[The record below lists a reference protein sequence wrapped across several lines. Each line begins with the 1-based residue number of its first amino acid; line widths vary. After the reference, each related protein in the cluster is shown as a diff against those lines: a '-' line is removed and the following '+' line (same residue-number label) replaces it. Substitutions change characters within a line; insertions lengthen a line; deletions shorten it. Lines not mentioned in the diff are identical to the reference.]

1 MNINYKKYIVMKN
14 KLHTILLLF
23 VCFLSLFACE
33 DINDKH
39 DIYMRD
45 GEELHVGKMDSL
57 YLYPGNLRAQL
68 KCWITDRRSVWLMVQ
83 KDNSEEE
90 QWISLPEGNR
100 EDSIVVYIE
109 GLDEGSNQLTFM
121 TTNEDKSVFSVPLKQ
136 SVTVYGEKFQQGLMQ
151 RTVEHVEAA
160 EGFLRISWG
169 PKTTEQLVGEKIY
182 YKDINGKECTHV
194 TSADNN
200 VSVISNVDLSA
211 GMFEYS
217 SLYLPVSTA
226 VDTFAVNKEKVEY
239 TITPRP
245 EGMKKNAIQIAKEIK
260 LGWNLGNSLEVGS
273 GEIAWGNPKTT
284 KELITAVK
292 NAGFSAVRIPC
303 IWTAYASN
311 DGTYKI
317 QADRM
322 ARVKEVVDYC
332 IDNGLYVILNTM
344 HDWIDK
350 FNYKEYDENK
360 VIEAD
365 NKIKIV
371 WGQIADNFNEYGDK
385 LLFAFAN
392 ECDVPR
398 AAMPVF
404 KRFEQTFVDV
414 VRKSG
419 GNNLYR
425 TLVVQCPMTDI
436 DRAYQYM
443 DLVTDPTPLSLMT
456 EVHYYTPWS
465 FCGVNEGTFFWGE
478 DYKIYGQIEEGYQ
491 EDYVCSQFNKV
502 REMFTS
508 KGIPVVLG
516 EFGAQYGNKVK
527 LEDPE
532 LQAKAE
538 ESRAYFMQY
547 VTERAKNY
555 GLIPFIWDDGWNFP
569 LMDRRNCK
577 VIETRQMD
585 MDALNKGAEAG
596 VYPF

>member
-273 GEIAWGNPKTT
+273 GETAWGNPKTT

-478 DYKIYGQIEEGYQ
+478 NYKIYGQIEEGYQ

-547 VTERAKNY
+547 VTEQAKNY

>member
-1 MNINYKKYIVMKN
+1 MKN

-68 KCWITDRRSVWLMVQ
+68 KCWIADRRSVWLMVQ

-273 GEIAWGNPKTT
+273 GETAWGNPKTT

-303 IWTAYASN
+303 IWGAFASN
-311 DGTYKI
+311 DGTYEI
-317 QADRM
+317 RADRM

-332 IDNGLYVILNTM
+332 MDNDLYAILNTH

-350 FNYKEYDENK
+350 FNYKEYDEALVAQSEEK
-360 VIEAD
+360 VRLI
-365 NKIKIV
+365 
-371 WGQIADNFNEYGDK
+371 WGQIAEEFKEYGEK
-385 LLFAFAN
+385 LLFACAN
-392 ECDVPR
+392 EADVPQ
-398 AAMPVF
+398 AAMPIF
-404 KRFEQTFVDV
+404 KRFEQAFVDV
-414 VRKSG
+414 VRESG

-425 TLVVQCPMTDI
+425 TLVIQCPNTDI
-436 DRAYQYM
+436 NRAYQYM
-443 DLVTDPTPLSLMT
+443 DLVEDYVPMSLMT

-465 FCGVNEGTFFWGE
+465 FCGSGEGTYFWGE
-478 DYKIYGQIEEGYQ
+478 EYKIYGQIETEYQ
-491 EDYVCSQFNKV
+491 EAYVCDQFQKMK
-502 REMFTS
+502 ELFAD

-516 EFGAQYGNKVK
+516 EYGALYGGKKK

-547 VTERAKNY
+547 VTEQAKNY

>member
-1 MNINYKKYIVMKN
+1 MKN

-273 GEIAWGNPKTT
+273 GETAWGNPKTT

-398 AAMPVF
+398 AAMSVF

-547 VTERAKNY
+547 VTEQAKNY

>member
-1 MNINYKKYIVMKN
+1 MKN
-14 KLHTILLLF
+14 KLHTILLSF
-23 VCFLSLFACE
+23 VCILSLFACE
-33 DINDKH
+33 GINDKH
-39 DIYMRD
+39 DIYMQD
-45 GEELHVGKMDSL
+45 GEELHVGKMDSV

-109 GLDEGSNQLTFM
+109 GLKEGSNQLTLM
-121 TTNEDKSVFSVPLKQ
+121 TANEDKSVFSVPLKQ
-136 SVTVYGEKFQQGLMQ
+136 SVTVYGENFQQGLMQ

-182 YKDINGKECTHV
+182 YKDISGKECTHV

-211 GMFEYS
+211 GVFEYS

-245 EGMKKNAIQIAKEIK
+245 EGMKKNAIQIAKEIR

-273 GEIAWGNPKTT
+273 GETAWGNPKTT

-414 VRKSG
+414 VRESG

-547 VTERAKNY
+547 VTEQAKNY

>member
-1 MNINYKKYIVMKN
+1 MKN
-14 KLHTILLLF
+14 KLHTILLSF
-23 VCFLSLFACE
+23 VCILSLFACE
-33 DINDKH
+33 GINDKH
-39 DIYMRD
+39 DIYMQD

-109 GLDEGSNQLTFM
+109 GLKEGSNQLTLM
-121 TTNEDKSVFSVPLKQ
+121 TANEDKSVFSVPLKQ
-136 SVTVYGEKFQQGLMQ
+136 SVTVYGENFQQGLMQ

-182 YKDINGKECTHV
+182 YKDISGKECTHV
-194 TSADNN
+194 TSADND

-211 GMFEYS
+211 GVFEYS

-245 EGMKKNAIQIAKEIK
+245 EGMKKNAIQIAKEIR

-273 GEIAWGNPKTT
+273 GETAWGNPKTT

-292 NAGFSAVRIPC
+292 NADFSAVRIPC

-414 VRKSG
+414 VRESG

-547 VTERAKNY
+547 VTEQAKNY

-569 LMDRRNCK
+569 LMDRKNCK

>member
-1 MNINYKKYIVMKN
+1 
-14 KLHTILLLF
+14 
-23 VCFLSLFACE
+23 
-33 DINDKH
+33 
-39 DIYMRD
+39 MRD

-273 GEIAWGNPKTT
+273 GETAWGNPKTT

-456 EVHYYTPWS
+456 EVHYY
-465 FCGVNEGTFFWGE
+465 N
-478 DYKIYGQIEEGYQ
+478 
-491 EDYVCSQFNKV
+491 
-502 REMFTS
+502 TS
-508 KGIPVVLG
+508 L
-516 EFGAQYGNKVK
+516 
-527 LEDPE
+527 
-532 LQAKAE
+532 
-538 ESRAYFMQY
+538 SS
-547 VTERAKNY
+547 
-555 GLIPFIWDDGWNFP
+555 
-569 LMDRRNCK
+569 
-577 VIETRQMD
+577 
-585 MDALNKGAEAG
+585 
-596 VYPF
+596 

>member
-1 MNINYKKYIVMKN
+1 MKN
-14 KLHTILLLF
+14 KLHTILLSF
-23 VCFLSLFACE
+23 VCILSLFACE
-33 DINDKH
+33 GINDKH
-39 DIYMRD
+39 DIYMQD

-109 GLDEGSNQLTFM
+109 GLKEGSNQLTLM
-121 TTNEDKSVFSVPLKQ
+121 TANEDKSVFSVPLKQ
-136 SVTVYGEKFQQGLMQ
+136 SVTVYGENFQQGLMQ

-182 YKDINGKECTHV
+182 YKDISGKECTHV
-194 TSADNN
+194 TSADND

-211 GMFEYS
+211 GVFEYS

-245 EGMKKNAIQIAKEIK
+245 EGMKKNAIQIAKEIR

-273 GEIAWGNPKTT
+273 GETAWGNPKTT

-414 VRKSG
+414 VRESG

-547 VTERAKNY
+547 VTEQAKNY

>member
-1 MNINYKKYIVMKN
+1 MKN

-169 PKTTEQLVGEKIY
+169 PKTTEQLVGEKIC

-273 GEIAWGNPKTT
+273 GETAWGNPKTT

-398 AAMPVF
+398 ASMPVF

-547 VTERAKNY
+547 VTEQAKNY

>member
-1 MNINYKKYIVMKN
+1 MKN

-182 YKDINGKECTHV
+182 YKDINGKECIHV

-273 GEIAWGNPKTT
+273 GETAWGNPKTT

-547 VTERAKNY
+547 VTEQAKNY

>member
-1 MNINYKKYIVMKN
+1 MKN
-14 KLHTILLLF
+14 KLHTILLSF
-23 VCFLSLFACE
+23 VCILSLFACE
-33 DINDKH
+33 GINDKH
-39 DIYMRD
+39 DIYMQD

-109 GLDEGSNQLTFM
+109 GLKEGSNQLTLM
-121 TTNEDKSVFSVPLKQ
+121 TANEDKSVFSVPLKQ
-136 SVTVYGEKFQQGLMQ
+136 SVTVYGENFQQGLMQ

-182 YKDINGKECTHV
+182 YKDISGKECTHV
-194 TSADNN
+194 TSADND

-211 GMFEYS
+211 GVFEYS

-245 EGMKKNAIQIAKEIK
+245 EGMKKNAIQIAKEIR

-273 GEIAWGNPKTT
+273 GETAWGNPKTT

-414 VRKSG
+414 VRESG

-547 VTERAKNY
+547 VTEQAKNY

-569 LMDRRNCK
+569 LMDRKNCK

>member
-1 MNINYKKYIVMKN
+1 MKN

-109 GLDEGSNQLTFM
+109 GLKEGSNQLTLM
-121 TTNEDKSVFSVPLKQ
+121 TANEDKSVFSVPLKQ
-136 SVTVYGEKFQQGLMQ
+136 SVTVYGENFQQGLMQ

-182 YKDINGKECTHV
+182 YKDISGKECTHV
-194 TSADNN
+194 TSADND

-211 GMFEYS
+211 GVFEYS

-245 EGMKKNAIQIAKEIK
+245 EGMKKNAIQIAKEIR

-273 GEIAWGNPKTT
+273 GETAWGNPKTT

-414 VRKSG
+414 VRESG

-547 VTERAKNY
+547 VTEQAKNY

>member
-1 MNINYKKYIVMKN
+1 MKN
-14 KLHTILLLF
+14 KLHTILLSF
-23 VCFLSLFACE
+23 VCILSLFACE
-33 DINDKH
+33 GINDKH
-39 DIYMRD
+39 DIYMQD

-109 GLDEGSNQLTFM
+109 GLKEGSNQLTLM
-121 TTNEDKSVFSVPLKQ
+121 TANEDKSVFSVPLKQ
-136 SVTVYGEKFQQGLMQ
+136 SVTVYGENFQQGLMQ

-182 YKDINGKECTHV
+182 YKDISGKECTHV
-194 TSADNN
+194 TSADND

-211 GMFEYS
+211 GVFEYS

-245 EGMKKNAIQIAKEIK
+245 EGMKKNAIQIAKEIR

-273 GEIAWGNPKTT
+273 GETAWGNPKTT

-371 WGQIADNFNEYGDK
+371 WGQIADNFNKYGDK

-414 VRKSG
+414 VRESG

-547 VTERAKNY
+547 VTEQAKNY

-569 LMDRRNCK
+569 LMDRKNCK